1 MRNNGSS
8 GAVVEAARTGDN
20 LSYVTWQTSETIALP
35 IGAVR
40 ANGDASPQV
49 RSPQRLAAV
58 GDVDAQIAHIRQVIV
73 EALAGALV
81 GMEPTADDL
90 HARRDEIAS
99 LTLVAANM
107 RLGAVGVA
115 LLDLRIEVLEQVS
128 LVDDDSPSP

>member
-1 MRNNGSS
+1 MRTNGQGETPGS
-8 GAVVEAARTGDN
+8 GVVRTADA
-20 LSYVTWQTSETIALP
+20 LSHVRWQTDEAIALP

-40 ANGDASPQV
+40 ASGDASPQV
-49 RSPQRLAAV
+49 RSPQRLAAA
-58 GDVDAQIAHIRQVIV
+58 GDVDAQIAHIRQVIT

-81 GMEPTADDL
+81 GMEPAAGDL

-115 LLDLRIEVLEQVS
+115 LLDLRIDALRS
-128 LVDDDSPSP
+128 DDA